1 MSALRYETRKQN
13 ESLQSQ
19 PARGLTTAGGSV
31 HQSPWAAL
39 QAQPATITDPR
50 KTKLSRGRVAAS
62 VGMVLTSV
70 LLWWGLVRVALAVIA
85 LIR

>member
-1 MSALRYETRKQN
+1 MSALRYETREQN

-19 PARGLTTAGGSV
+19 PARGLSTAGGGV
-31 HQSPWAAL
+31 HQSPRAAPR
-39 QAQPATITDPR
+39 AQRAAILPDKA
-50 KTKLSRGRVAAS
+50 KLSRGRVAVL

-70 LLWWGLVRVALAVIA
+70 LLWWGLVRAALAVIA